1 MKDLQK
7 LYEQRKKLVHD
18 AREILNLS
26 EKENRDLTADEKQR
40 WDTANDD
47 IDKLNEKIS
56 ILERQH
62 KNEAFIAEPNPV
74 RTGGQSRGADPG
86 EGGPS
91 GTEELVEAYIR
102 SYVTGSMPEDDA
114 IAAYRAYAGRFD
126 LRDQVVG
133 TAGKGGNM
141 VLTETLTSRLFEKVK
156 DLTFMRDPSKVVI
169 ETVLDAV
176 KLGAPTLETDPS
188 DADWTSEI
196 LMGNLDTDMA
206 YGKRELE
213 PSKLAKKLKISNRLI
228 QLGAKRSPIDR
239 ILDRLAYKFA
249 ITMEKA
255 SLTGNGSGKPV
266 GVFYAASTS
275 ATGITTARDVAADN
289 GTTAVTF
296 DGLINAQYALRGP
309 VRQGAEWLFH
319 RTVLRDIR
327 KLKDL
332 DDQYIWQAS
341 TIPGTPNTLL
351 GDPVLESEYAPNT
364 MTPGSYVGIYMNRGY
379 YMWADG
385 SVMTIKRLD
394 ELYDATDEV
403 GFHAR
408 IWTDGMPI
416 FEEGFARVTLASG
429 S

>member
-47 IDKLNEKIS
+47 IDKINEKIS

-62 KNEAFIAEPNPV
+62 KNEAFIGEPNPV
-74 RTGGQSRGADPG
+74 RTAGQNRSGDHG
-86 EGGPS
+86 EGGQRATDDLIES
-91 GTEELVEAYIR
+91 YIR
-102 SYVTGSMPEDDA
+102 SYVTGTQPESE
-114 IAAYRAYAGRFD
+114 AAGAYQAFM
-126 LRDQVVG
+126 RDQVVG

-141 VLTETLTSRLFEKVK
+141 VLTETLTSRLFEKLK
-156 DLTFMRDPSKVVI
+156 DFTFMRDPSKVQI
-169 ETVLDAV
+169 ETVMDAV
-176 KLGAPTLETDPS
+176 KLGAPTLEADPA
-188 DADWTSEI
+188 DADWTTEI
-196 LMGNLDTDMA
+196 LMGNLDTTMA

-213 PSKLAKKLKISNRLI
+213 PNKLAKKLKISNRLL
-228 QLGAKRSPIDR
+228 QLGASRGPVDR

-255 SLTGNGSGKPV
+255 AMTGDGSGKPM
-266 GVFYAASTS
+266 GVFYAASTA
-275 ATGITTARDVAADN
+275 ATGITTARDIAADN

-296 DGLINAQYALRGP
+296 DGLVNAQYALRGP
-309 VRQGAEWLFH
+309 VRANAEWLFH

-327 KLKDL
+327 KLKD
-332 DDQYIWQAS
+332 DYDQYIWQAS
-341 TIPGTPNTLL
+341 VIPGTPDTLL